1 MDKSQ
6 VFVVVGIAA
15 VSLILVSV
23 AWSVLTS
30 PKPYVVNTTNGSTA
44 TDAIGVMTVIKNGY
58 IYSNYTKAVPC
69 KEDPGVV
76 CFVPVTVKLP
86 MPTLPPNMKILPPS

>member
-30 PKPYVVNTTNGSTA
+30 LKPYVVNTTA
-44 TDAIGVMTVIKNGY
+44 TGAIGVMAVIKFGY
-58 IYSNYTKAVPC
+58 IYQNDTKAVPC
-69 KEDPGVV
+69 KDDPGVV
-76 CFVPVTVKLP
+76 CFVPITVKLP
-86 MPTLPPNMKILPPS
+86 MPTPPPNMKILPPS